1 MPTRSELKL
10 GIEDIRNRFF
20 SDPMKVRAEE
30 ALCSLMDSALGRV
43 WESQQNRAGYA
54 VMAVGGYGR
63 RVLHPKSDLDLLIFF
78 TDRVVEDIVNDLLTP
93 VWDLDFRVGHQIRES
108 SDFRHFEPEQMESY
122 TAFLDARFLF
132 GEAAVADSFTGELL
146 RGLLRRSQRRF
157 LRALV
162 DMKDVRHERYGG
174 TVFQLEPDLKDAPG
188 GLRDYHWT
196 HWVTRVLELGDDD
209 SSVEAVGFLHRLRN
223 YLHFMSGRDQ
233 NELSYEYQERIAAE
247 LGYTDSDRG
256 EAAEHLMHDYFL
268 KAEEIARSVSKWEGE
283 IVGGSHALSVEE
295 QPRDQREIMAV
306 FLEAHRRKMSID
318 AATVGRVREAL
329 AGFTEDDFAAQ
340 VYGRTVLDM
349 MRDRRGIY
357 RILRLMHQVGVL
369 GRIFPEFE
377 AIRCRVIRD
386 FFHKYTVD
394 EHSLIA
400 IRNIEQ
406 LGAESGARN
415 ARRGLGAILDEM
427 ESPELLPLALLLH
440 DIGKSAQHHE
450 GDHVCSSV
458 EGVDAVLERVGLSD
472 AEQERVRAVIRNHLE
487 MSKIIMRRDLTDPN
501 VIAQFAEL
509 VGTPED
515 LRMLCL
521 LTYADMKAVSPEVL
535 TSWKEDLLWQLY
547 VATYYH
553 LLHGFADDRYVG
565 EEDIEGEINGIL
577 RFVAFRVG
585 VDDLRNFLDGVP
597 RQYLRAT
604 PKDQIARHFE
614 QYQKLSEEV
623 EVVMHVARRDGFHEI
638 MVMTPDRPYLF
649 SRITGVLSAYGMNIL
664 RAQAFANRSGI
675 VFDLITLEDVG
686 ERLTKNPRE
695 VDQLQQVMEDAVAGR
710 VQVDALLRRMTTSVV
725 FRRKKGA
732 VPTGFHFDDESSERC
747 TILEISARDDIGL
760 LFHISRVLSDH
771 GCNIEVALITTEG
784 NRAIDVF
791 YLTRDEDRLPRKLQ
805 ETLERDLLAAIEP
818 LSPSARPTPE
828 PKTR

>member
-1 MPTRSELKL
+1 MPIRSELKL
-10 GIEDIRNRFF
+10 SIEDIRTRFF
-20 SDPMKVRAEE
+20 GDPVNFRAEE
-30 ALCSLMDSALGRV
+30 ALCSMMDGALGQV

-63 RVLHPKSDLDLLIFF
+63 RVLHPHSDLDLLIFF

-146 RGLLRRSQRRF
+146 SGLLGRSQRRF

-162 DMKDVRHERYGG
+162 DMKDVRYERYGG

-196 HWVTRVLELGDDD
+196 RWVTRGLEQSDDH
-209 SSVEAVGFLHRLRN
+209 SPLEAVGFLQRLRN

-233 NELSYEYQERIAAE
+233 NELSYEFQERIAAD
-247 LGYTDSDRG
+247 LGYTDSDWG

-268 KAEEIARSVSKWEGE
+268 KAEEIARSVSKWESE
-283 IVGGSHALSVEE
+283 IVGGPDALSVGE
-295 QPRDQREIMAV
+295 QPRDQHEIMTV
-306 FLEAHRRKMSID
+306 FLEAHRRKMTID
-318 AATVGRVREAL
+318 AATLGRVREAL
-329 AGFTEDDFAAQ
+329 RGFTEDDFAAP
-340 VYGRTVLDM
+340 VYGGTVLHM

-357 RILRLMHQVGVL
+357 GTLRLMHQVGLL

-406 LGAESGARN
+406 LGAESGTRN

-427 ESPELLPLALLLH
+427 ESPALLTLALLLH

-458 EGVDAVLERVGLSD
+458 EGVDAVLERVCLSD
-472 AEQERVRAVIRNHLE
+472 AEQARVRAVIRNHLE
-487 MSKIIMRRDLTDPN
+487 MSKIILRRDLTDPN

-547 VATYYH
+547 VATYNH
-553 LLHGFADDRYVG
+553 LLHGFADDRYVQG
-565 EEDIEGEINGIL
+565 EDLEGEINGIL
-577 RFVAFRVG
+577 RFVASRVG
-585 VDDLRNFLDGVP
+585 VDDLRSFLDGVP
-597 RQYLRAT
+597 RQYLRTT

-614 QYQKLSEEV
+614 QYQRLSEEV
-623 EVVMHVARRDGFHEI
+623 EMVMHVARRDSFHEI
-638 MVMTPDRPYLF
+638 LVMTPDRPYLF
-649 SRITGVLSAYGMNIL
+649 SRITGVLSSYGMNIL
-664 RAQAFANRSGI
+664 RAQAFANRSGV
-675 VFDLITLEDVG
+675 VFDLITFEDVG
-686 ERLTKNPRE
+686 ERLTKNPQD

-710 VQVDALLRRMTTSVV
+710 VQVDALLRRKTTSVV

-732 VPTGFHFDDESSERC
+732 VPTSFHFDDESSDRC
-747 TILEISARDDIGL
+747 TILEISAHDDIGL

-791 YLTRDEDRLPRKLQ
+791 YLTRDDERLPPERQ
-805 ETLERDLLAAIEP
+805 ETLESDLLAAIER
-818 LSPSARPTPE
+818 LSPSAEPIPG